1 VIDVGVA
8 YQTSELDEEVPEAQ
22 TRLEQCSTLR
32 QESGHTARSRR
43 SPPAFP
49 GAISRSRWW
58 NVDTGIPTG
67 TELLVTGRKLLLG
80 WALKRVD

>member
-1 VIDVGVA
+1 MCVWVA
-8 YQTSELDEEVPEAQ
+8 YQTSELYEEFSDAQ
-22 TRLEQCSTLR
+22 TRLEQCSMLR

-43 SPPAFP
+43 SPPACP

-58 NVDTGIPTG
+58 SVDTGIPTG
-67 TELLVTGRKLLLG
+67 TELLVTECKLLLG